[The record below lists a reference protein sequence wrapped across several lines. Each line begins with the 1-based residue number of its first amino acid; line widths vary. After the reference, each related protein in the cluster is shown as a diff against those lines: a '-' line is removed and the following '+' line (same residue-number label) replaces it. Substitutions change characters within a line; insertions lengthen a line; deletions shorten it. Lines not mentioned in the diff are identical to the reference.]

1 MIDDLDATPEL
12 HDLLRFTLT
21 CMGLG
26 IPPEKVV
33 GDFRSGL
40 EKLRQQGSLSLQDM
54 ARIRARMDKRPDD
67 EHGDEEWARG
77 YTAGYTAA
85 WAGAV
90 LRLLDMRDIAVPKEV
105 FRPLHVC
112 PDPDTLTRCFD
123 RAITVDTPEE
133 LFTAEPGH
141 ARPAGS

>member
-1 MIDDLDATPEL
+1 MRAST
-12 HDLLRFTLT
+12 
-21 CMGLG
+21 G
-26 IPPEKVV
+26 
-33 GDFRSGL
+33 SGL
-40 EKLRQQGSLSLQDM
+40 EKLRRQGSLSLQDM

-67 EHGDEEWARG
+67 EHEDEEWAWG
-77 YTAGYTAA
+77 YTAGYAAA

-112 PDPDTLTRCFD
+112 PDPDTPTRCFD

-141 ARPAGS
+141 ARPDGS